1 MNRFDNRGD
10 MPFAGHRGPHM
21 GTGGGRMMGEGRGH
35 GMGFANMYRFLVP
48 VVAVCLKKLGKAHGY
63 QIAQEAAK
71 LSVTGNVI
79 DAAGVYRVLR
89 RMEEMGFVH
98 SEWDTTGA
106 GPAKRNYM
114 ITDEGEINLEAIME
128 RLRRISGE
136 MAALIGTYDEI
147 KGSGPSD
154 K

>member
-1 MNRFDNRGD
+1 MRRFDNMGD
-10 MPFAGHRGPHM
+10 MPFGGHRGPHM
-21 GTGGGRMMGEGRGH
+21 GMGGGMMMGEGRGQ
-35 GMGFANMYRFLVP
+35 GMGFANMYRFMVP

-71 LSVTGNVI
+71 LSVTGNAI

-89 RMEEMGFVH
+89 RMEGMGLVH

-114 ITDEGEINLEAIME
+114 ITDEGEAHLEAIME
-128 RLRRISGE
+128 RMRRISAE
-136 MAALIGTYDEI
+136 MASLIGTYDDI
-147 KGSGPSD
+147 KGAGE
-154 K
+154 